1 MGETKQSIETLFED
15 VQMLD
20 LADKHFKSS
29 ILNTFKELNDTMSK
43 GLKERIMSHQVKNKK
58 RLKLKERT
66 IEIWSNKGVRK
77 QVL

>member
-66 IEIWSNKGVRK
+66 IEIWS
-77 QVL
+77 